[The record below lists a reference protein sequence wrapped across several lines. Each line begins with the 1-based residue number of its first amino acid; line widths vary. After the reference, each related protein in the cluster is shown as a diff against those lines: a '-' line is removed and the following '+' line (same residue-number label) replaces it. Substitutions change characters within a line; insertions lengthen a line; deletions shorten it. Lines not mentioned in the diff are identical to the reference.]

1 MSQDFDHTTFEQH
14 LHVIF
19 SVQTAAGPV
28 DVELDEV
35 EVHPQGVV
43 PGSTRQ
49 PFTLIF
55 LGPKDG
61 LLPEGLHKLSHDDLG
76 EFDLYL
82 IPILSA
88 GERQAY
94 QSIFN

>member
-1 MSQDFDHTTFEQH
+1 MMMQVAEWTPPVLLSLGAQAASGPIDF
-14 LHVIF
+14 
-19 SVQTAAGPV
+19 
-28 DVELDEV
+28 ELDEV
-35 EVHPQGVV
+35 EAHPQSAV
-43 PGSTRQ
+43 PGTARQ

-55 LGPKDG
+55 LGPKDS
-61 LLPEGLHKLSHDDLG
+61 LLPEGLHKFSHHSLG

-82 IPILSA
+82 IPILST